1 MNELFA
7 VENDGRASYARKVNV
22 EDTRCNEMSCL
33 PNDLS
38 LGIRHKTGPSV
49 KVSS

>member
-7 VENDGRASYARKVNV
+7 VENDGRAYPRKVNV
-22 EDTRCNEMSCL
+22 DDTRSNEVLCL
-33 PNDLS
+33 LNDLS
-38 LGIRHKTGPSV
+38 PGIRRKTGPSV